1 MASAAFV
8 VDLVLIGVAVATMNT
23 EQWQT
28 VLNHLSLQKEVS
40 SYELLV
46 GFSAVWRAFSGL
58 ESISQLSPAMRYP
71 LRHTTRLAMTA
82 VMITMIITSPVLTAL
97 SVGLLADPLKATQS
111 ERFIWSNG
119 ATQLSGF

>member
-46 GFSAVWRAFSGL
+46 VPTNSSSASLPSGARFQVWKVSAS
-58 ESISQLSPAMRYP
+58 
-71 LRHTTRLAMTA
+71 
-82 VMITMIITSPVLTAL
+82 
-97 SVGLLADPLKATQS
+97 
-111 ERFIWSNG
+111 
-119 ATQLSGF
+119 